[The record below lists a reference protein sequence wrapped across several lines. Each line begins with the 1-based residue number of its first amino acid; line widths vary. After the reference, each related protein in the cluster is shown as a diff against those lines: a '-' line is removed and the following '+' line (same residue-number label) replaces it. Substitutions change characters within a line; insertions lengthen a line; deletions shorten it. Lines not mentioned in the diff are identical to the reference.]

1 MQKKWGKYMA
11 KRVAAMTLAAA
22 MAVSLAG
29 CGGGNPGSPGG
40 SASGTG
46 GTAAQ
51 AGAAPAEAP
60 AASSEAPKADSSRK
74 TTADSDERYGK
85 VTVALSSD
93 PQDLAPYTWA
103 GDHSKQYIYYNIY
116 EALFD
121 FRGGGYIPILAKEY
135 QDVDETHTR
144 VTLHDNI
151 YDAAGNH
158 ITAQDVVFSTGL
170 LVDSGNAVKYDIF
183 DSVKAIDDY
192 TLEYTW
198 TGPVVQVGA
207 LEWPWCCTM
216 VVSQKSYEEIGGFAD
231 KPIGT
236 GPYVVSEYVSG
247 AHLTLKANDKYWQTA
262 ELRDSNHKANVE
274 TIEYDIIAEASQ
286 HVIALSTDQIQYS
299 QAVPAENL
307 KDFSEGGQYADRYG
321 VYVTQGSELYTLI
334 PNCSENNLMS
344 DVNLRKAIFY
354 ALDNQAIAAATGTS
368 IAARAFGTPFFE
380 DYYPAWE
387 STETYMNTYDLQKAK
402 EYLEQSGYNG
412 ETLRLEGFNREDI
425 KSIMTMIQALL
436 LQAGINVE
444 INAKES
450 ALVQS
455 DVNNP
460 DAWDILL
467 WNPGGG
473 TQVGEW
479 NRPINYNEFGTGFNM
494 AFLHDDELQELFMT
508 ANTVDGHNEENMTRV
523 HDYIVENAY
532 YHALCMPQMN
542 AVYSKDFA
550 TLVYRES
557 EFLLPGACDY
567 YLD

>member
-1 MQKKWGKYMA
+1 MQKRWGGNLL
-11 KRVAAMTLAAA
+11 KRVMAVTLAAS
-22 MAVSLAG
+22 MAVSLAA
-29 CGGGNPGSPGG
+29 CGGGGAAAKTSEAG
-40 SASGTG
+40 SAPEDNKEQ
-46 GTAAQ
+46 AA
-51 AGAAPAEAP
+51 
-60 AASSEAPKADSSRK
+60 AASSEAPTAEAGRR
-74 TTADSDERYGK
+74 TTADSDGRYEK

-121 FRGGGYIPILAKEY
+121 FRGGEYVPIMAKEY
-135 QDVDETHTR
+135 ENVDETHTR
-144 VTLHDNI
+144 VTLYDNI
-151 YDAAGNH
+151 YDAAGNQ
-158 ITAQDVVFSTGL
+158 IKAQDVVFSVGL
-170 LVDSGNAVKYDIF
+170 IMDSGNAVKYDIF
-183 DSVKAIDDY
+183 DSVKAVDDY
-192 TLEYTW
+192 TVEYTW
-198 TGPVVQVGA
+198 TGPVKQVGA
-207 LEWPWCCTM
+207 LEWPWCRTM
-216 VVSQKSYEEIGGFAD
+216 IVSQKSYEEIGGFAD

-236 GPYVVSEYVSG
+236 GPYTVSEYVSG
-247 AHLTLKANDKYWQTA
+247 SHLTLVANDKYWQSE
-262 ELRDSNHKANVE
+262 ELRDANHKANVQ

-307 KDFSEGGQYADRYG
+307 ADFAEGGQYADRYG
-321 VYVTQGSELYTLI
+321 VFVTQGSEMYVLI
-334 PNCSENNLMS
+334 PNCTEGGLMS

-354 ALDNQAIAAATGTS
+354 ALDNNAIAAATGTC
-368 IAARAFGTPFFE
+368 IAAKAFGTPFFD
-380 DYYPAWE
+380 DYDPAWE
-387 STETYMNTYDLQKAK
+387 NTETYMNTYDLEKAK
-402 EYLEQSGYNG
+402 EYLGKSGYNG
-412 ETLRLEGFNREDI
+412 ETISLEGFNREDL

-444 INAKES
+444 INSKES

-460 DAWDILL
+460 KAWDLLL

-494 AFLHDDELQELFMT
+494 AFLHDDTLQELFET
-508 ANTVDGHNEENMTRV
+508 ANTAEGHNKENMAKV

-532 YHALCMPQMN
+532 YHALCMPKMN
-542 AVYSKDFA
+542 AVYSKEFA
-550 TLVYRES
+550 NLVYRES

>member
-1 MQKKWGKYMA
+1 MQKRWGKNMG
-11 KRVAAMTLAAA
+11 KRAAAITLAAA

-29 CGGGNPGSPGG
+29 CGSG
-40 SASGTG
+40 SAG
-46 GTAAQ
+46 GKASQ
-51 AGAAPAEAP
+51 AGAAAAAEEQA
-60 AASSEAPKADSSRK
+60 AASSEAPKADTSRK
-74 TTADSDERYGK
+74 TTAGSDEKYEK

-103 GDHSKQYIYYNIY
+103 GDHSKNYIYYNIY
-116 EALFD
+116 EPLFD
-121 FRGGGYIPILAKEY
+121 FRGGEYIPILAKEY
-135 QDVDETHTR
+135 KDVDETHTN
-144 VTLHDNI
+144 VILYDNI
-151 YDAAGNH
+151 FDSAGNH

-183 DSVKAIDDY
+183 DSVRAVGDY
-192 TLEYTW
+192 TVEYTW
-198 TGPVVQVGA
+198 KGPVTQVGA
-207 LEWPWCCTM
+207 LEWPWCRTM
-216 VVSQKSYEEIGGFAD
+216 IVSQKSYEEIGGFAD
-231 KPIGT
+231 KPVGT
-236 GPYVVSEYVSG
+236 GPYTVSEYVSG
-247 AHLTLKANDKYWQTA
+247 SHLTLEANHKYWQSE
-262 ELRDSNHKANVE
+262 ELRDANHKANVQ

-286 HVIALSTDQIQYS
+286 HVIALGTDQIQYS

-307 KDFSEGGQYADRYG
+307 GDFSEGGQYADRYG
-321 VYVTQGSELYTLI
+321 VFVTQGSEMYILI
-334 PNCSENNLMS
+334 PNCSEGNIMS

-354 ALDNQAIAAATGTS
+354 AIDNNAIAAATGTS
-368 IAARAFGTPFFE
+368 IAAAAFGTPFFE

-387 STETYMNTYDLQKAK
+387 KTETYMNTYDPEKAK
-402 EYLEQSGYNG
+402 EYLEKSDYNG
-412 ETLRLEGFNREDI
+412 ETISMEGFNREDL

-460 DAWDILL
+460 EAWDLLL

-494 AFLHDDELQELFMT
+494 AFLHDDTLQGLFET
-508 ANTVDGHNEENMTRV
+508 ANTVDGHNEENMTKV

-532 YHALCMPQMN
+532 FHALCMPKMN

-550 TLVYRES
+550 NLVYRES

>member
-1 MQKKWGKYMA
+1 MQKRWGRNMG
-11 KRVAAMTLAAA
+11 KRAAAITLAAA

-29 CGGGNPGSPGG
+29 CGSGNSGST
-40 SASGTG
+40 AS
-46 GTAAQ
+46 Q
-51 AGAAPAEAP
+51 AGAATGEQ
-60 AASSEAPKADSSRK
+60 AAVSSEAPEADTTRR
-74 TTADSDERYGK
+74 TTASSDERYGK

-121 FRGGGYIPILAKEY
+121 FRGGEYVPILAKEY
-135 QDVDETHTR
+135 QNVDETHTN
-144 VTLHDNI
+144 VILHDNI
-151 YDAAGNH
+151 YDSAGNH
-158 ITAQDVVFSTGL
+158 ITAQDVVFSVGL

-183 DSVKAIDDY
+183 GSVRAVDDY
-192 TLEYTW
+192 TVEYTW
-198 TGPVVQVGA
+198 NGPVTQVGA
-207 LEWPWCCTM
+207 LEWPWCRTM
-216 VVSQKSYEEIGGFAD
+216 IVSQKSYEEIGGFAD

-236 GPYVVSEYVSG
+236 GPYTVNEYVSG
-247 AHLTLKANDKYWQTA
+247 AHLILEANDKYWQSE
-262 ELRDSNHKANVE
+262 ELRDANHKANVQ

-307 KDFSEGGQYADRYG
+307 GDFSEGGQYADRYG
-321 VYVTQGSELYTLI
+321 VFVTQGSEMYILI
-334 PNCSENNLMS
+334 PNCSEGNIMS

-354 ALDNQAIAAATGTS
+354 AIDNNAIAAATGTS
-368 IAARAFGTPFFE
+368 IAAAAFGTPFFD

-387 STETYMNTYDLQKAK
+387 KTETYMNTYDLEKAK
-402 EYLEQSGYNG
+402 EYLEKSGYNG
-412 ETLRLEGFNREDI
+412 ETISMEGFNREDL

-460 DAWDILL
+460 EAWDLLL

-494 AFLHDDELQELFMT
+494 AFLHDDTLQGLFET
-508 ANTVDGHNEENMTRV
+508 ANTVDGHNEENMTKV

-532 YHALCMPQMN
+532 FHALCMPKMN

-550 TLVYRES
+550 NLVYRES